1 MATKLKTTP
10 KLKGASHR
18 VFAGNFQEPV
28 IGYDEKNNTKSL
40 QIKGLGLN
48 HAHAYQI
55 KMEVDKTIRLF
66 NYKKK

>member
-1 MATKLKTTP
+1 MATKLKETP

-18 VFAGNFQEPV
+18 IEAGFLKEAV
-28 IGYDEKNNTKSL
+28 IGYDENKTPRSL
-40 QIKGLGLN
+40 QIKGLGLKCAQ
-48 HAHAYQI
+48 AHQI